1 MEGFFEFLAFV
12 CFVLSVVLFLKIWRM
27 ANDIHALR
35 EKYAPK
41 TKPADKYAGVPT
53 TWEEYDERE
62 DKRAREQRENHNDN
76 SAEC

>member
-1 MEGFFEFLAFV
+1 MEGFFEIVTFV
-12 CFVLSVVLFLKIWRM
+12 CLVLSVVLFFKIWRM

-41 TKPADKYAGVPT
+41 TKPADKYASVPT

-62 DKRAREQRENHNDN
+62 GNRACEQRENRNDN